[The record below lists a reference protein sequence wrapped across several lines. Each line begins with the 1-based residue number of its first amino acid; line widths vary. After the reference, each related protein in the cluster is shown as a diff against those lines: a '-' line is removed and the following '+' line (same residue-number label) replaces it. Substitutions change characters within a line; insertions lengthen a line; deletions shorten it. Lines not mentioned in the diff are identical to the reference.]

1 MLLKTK
7 KDMLIMNATIM
18 LIINAIYMIVVAING
33 MSFVTFSG
41 FEVPINANLMVLLYI
56 LSLLLN
62 MYIYALSKKELN
74 KKIKSIVTVLLITNA
89 IIGMAG
95 AISVL
100 SIMSV
105 ALLYSSIDSQKE
117 IETKVLRK
125 YIILGC
131 LIGMVLSFLIGCM
144 SSNWF
149 IAICEGMLIGI
160 SIFANI
166 AFIKV
171 K

>member
-105 ALLYSSIDSQKE
+105 ALLYSSIDS
-117 IETKVLRK
+117 L
-125 YIILGC
+125 
-131 LIGMVLSFLIGCM
+131 
-144 SSNWF
+144 
-149 IAICEGMLIGI
+149 
-160 SIFANI
+160 
-166 AFIKV
+166 
-171 K
+171 